1 MKLRIFLFVLA
12 LTAALHF
19 HVGATQNACERLSVQ
34 QYLNAVQL
42 CRHNA
47 ERINCWGYCRHL
59 ASPEFDDPEFHVV
72 AEENQEAMKVCYR
85 TLQLPCEVKR
95 DFALNDCL
103 VTADQRHQDHWNSCA
118 SDPNSSSD
126 ITINR
131 GWPPVPLP
139 R

>member
-47 ERINCWGYCRHL
+47 EW
-59 ASPEFDDPEFHVV
+59 S
-72 AEENQEAMKVCYR
+72 
-85 TLQLPCEVKR
+85 
-95 DFALNDCL
+95 
-103 VTADQRHQDHWNSCA
+103 
-118 SDPNSSSD
+118 
-126 ITINR
+126 
-131 GWPPVPLP
+131 
-139 R
+139 